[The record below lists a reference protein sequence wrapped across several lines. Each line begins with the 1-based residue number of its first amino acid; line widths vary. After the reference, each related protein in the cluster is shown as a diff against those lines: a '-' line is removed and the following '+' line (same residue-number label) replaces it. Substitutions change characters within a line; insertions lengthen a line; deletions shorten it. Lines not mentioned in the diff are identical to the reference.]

1 MTKMGK
7 LRFKSYLNA
16 KPVAPRR
23 LTPER
28 EKEITDM
35 LCLPGCICGCN
46 EKRELLAE
54 IDALREELKN
64 TQGLVDHLH
73 DVKETLQ
80 IRLERIKL

>member
-28 EKEITDM
+28 EKEIWEDAIHPENPDRR
-35 LCLPGCICGCN
+35 C
-46 EKRELLAE
+46 EELLAE
-54 IDALREELKN
+54 IEALREELKN

-73 DVKETLQ
+73 DLQ